1 LNLSCQGKP
10 TMNKP
15 SQDWSFYVIRMS
27 PFALVLLLLGVIAYV
42 WPSADHFGPTYLNW
56 INIGLLSLLTMMVFV
71 FGVYNFKRSR
81 EESAG
86 FNLRAKLVA
95 AMVLMVLL
103 PSLILQVTANQVIN
117 KGFDVWF
124 DVRVDALLDKAMKLA
139 QGFYEDVESE
149 MEFSLGQV
157 ISEHDFPTLE
167 PTPLG
172 SLVLNQYMEKLLH
185 KYAWDR
191 LELFDAS
198 ERLVATVER
207 VHSNSSFGN
216 MKTRPVSDAGHL
228 SIALGRYTIDHEIR
242 QDGEYVIGYLPI
254 FTQRRLVGLFRAEVR
269 LPADI
274 TATARSIESDYRTYQ
289 ELNRHRQGIQETF
302 MHILMIVMILVVCI
316 AGVFALLFARRLT
329 APVEELA
336 SALKQ
341 VEAGDFDALV
351 EVDTKDELGSLAES
365 FNSMIARLKYNME
378 TLTKTQSELTQAL
391 ISSRQ
396 RQYVL
401 ENLLS
406 NLHSGVILLDA
417 KGEIRLMND
426 TCKTLLMFPKHKE
439 DKTSMYDFSESH
451 LKPVLEFFRTLQT
464 QELEDLQQELIVTY
478 GLQTVRILAR
488 GTLLGGQE
496 DVFSGWLLVFD
507 DITQLAEAQKHRAW
521 AEVAQRLAH
530 EIKNPL
536 TPIKLSTERVKRRFR
551 EQVDDVNVFDTCTD
565 AVITQVERL
574 QRLLADFSNL
584 ATLPKPKM
592 EKVSIASLLQE
603 LRELYSPYPN
613 LIFEGMPEGEVY
625 CDVDQIRQVLI
636 NLIDNALA
644 TRAQVR
650 VYVEV
655 TDEDT
660 RFYVQDDGP
669 GIDENV
675 REHIFEPYFSTKME
689 GSGLGLAIAQ
699 RISEEHHGQLL
710 LLSAVSPTRFCLRL
724 PHVQPH
730 HAREDEA

>member
-1 LNLSCQGKP
+1 MSNQSI
-10 TMNKP
+10 
-15 SQDWSFYVIRMS
+15 SQDKYLFQMMRFS
-27 PFALVLLLLGVIAYV
+27 PFALVLLLLIVIYYV

-56 INIGLLSLLTMMVFV
+56 INVGLLSLLTMMIFS
-71 FGVYNFKRSR
+71 FGIYNFKRGKQ
-81 EESAG
+81 ESAG
-86 FNLRAKLVA
+86 FSLRTKLVT

-124 DVRVDALLDKAMKLA
+124 DVRVDTLLDKAMKLA

-149 MEFSLGQV
+149 MELSLSQV
-157 ISEHDFPTLE
+157 VSEHDFPTLD

-198 ERLVATVER
+198 QRLVATAER
-207 VHSNSSFGN
+207 IQSNQTFGN
-216 MKTRPVSDAGHL
+216 VETHPISDAGRL
-228 SIALGRYTIDHEIR
+228 SIALGRYTIDHETR
-242 QDGEYVIGYLPI
+242 QDGEYVIGYLPLLA
-254 FTQRRLVGLFRAEVR
+254 QRRLVGLFRAEVR

-274 TATARSIESDYRTYQ
+274 TTTARSIESDYRTYQ
-289 ELNRHRQGIQETF
+289 ELNRHRQGIQDTF
-302 MHILMIVMILVVCI
+302 MHILMIAMILVVCV

-351 EVDTKDELGSLAES
+351 EVDAKDELGSLAES

-378 TLTKTQSELTQAL
+378 TLTETQSELTNAL
-391 ISSRQ
+391 VNSRQ

-406 NLHSGVILLDA
+406 NLHSGVLLLDA
-417 KGEIRLMND
+417 SGEIRLMND
-426 TCKTLLMFPKHKE
+426 TCKTLLMFPEHKE
-439 DKTSMYDFSESH
+439 DKKSMYDFSEAH
-451 LKPVLEFFRTLQT
+451 LKPVLDFFETLQT
-464 QELEDLQQELIVTY
+464 QELEDLQQELVISY
-478 GLQTVRILAR
+478 GLQTARILAR

-507 DITQLAEAQKHRAW
+507 DVTQLADAQKHRAW

-551 EQVDDVNVFDTCTD
+551 EQVDDVKVFDTCTD
-565 AVITQVERL
+565 AVISQVERL

-584 ATLPKPKM
+584 ATLPKPEM
-592 EKVSIASLLQE
+592 ETVSVASLLQE

-613 LIFEGMPEGEVY
+613 LTFEGMPEGEVC

-644 TRAQVR
+644 TQAQVC

-669 GIDENV
+669 GIDENA
-675 REHIFEPYFSTKME
+675 REHIFEPYFSTKAE

-710 LLSAVSPTRFCLRL
+710 LLSAASPTRFCMWL
-724 PHVQPH
+724 PHMQPH
-730 HAREDEA
+730 HSREDEA